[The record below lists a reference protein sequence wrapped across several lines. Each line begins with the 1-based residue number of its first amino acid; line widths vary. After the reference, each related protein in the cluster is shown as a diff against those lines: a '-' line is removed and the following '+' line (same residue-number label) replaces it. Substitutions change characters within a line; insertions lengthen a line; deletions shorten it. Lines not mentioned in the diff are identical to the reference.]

1 MNCNLSCLKCDLSC
15 FKCNHGGFSQNSHR
29 FVHVIWLSIVVW
41 IFSIVAVADCSFARA
56 GSVNTDYSD
65 LAETGLFSY
74 NLASDEHQCVS
85 FSNTVNH
92 SAAMKTARA
101 FGVICCLL
109 TSFIMLQA
117 LSLRLILQHQRTIVW
132 KTTRIQAIL
141 APLAQVLTFTA
152 FGDNNCS
159 GSNVKC
165 VPGAAGVIAIF
176 NIFFLI
182 ALACICWFAIPPE
195 HPLFEIKR
203 LETPATP
210 EPKLTTVEDMESE
223 HHHSDDDVEAQSD
236 RESVYKNDHVDDD
249 AAVQE
254 LDQVVKAVSA
264 DSEFTVRSLRP
275 ISPDSEKRRHTFSTR
290 HSPVRNKLEKGEG
303 SPTTTTT
310 TTSQLAEV

>member
-1 MNCNLSCLKCDLSC
+1 MPSFVSLD
-15 FKCNHGGFSQNSHR
+15 SHR

-65 LAETGLFSY
+65 LAETGLFRY

-92 SAAMKTARA
+92 SAAVKAARA

-152 FGDNNCS
+152 FGDDNCS

-165 VPGAAGVIAIF
+165 VPGAAGIIAIF

-182 ALACICWFAIPPE
+182 ALACICWFAIPPVQ
-195 HPLFEIKR
+195 PLFEIKR

-210 EPKLTTVEDMESE
+210 EQKPTTVEDMESE

-236 RESVYKNDHVDDD
+236 HESVYQNDHVDDDD

-290 HSPVRNKLEKGEG
+290 HSPVRNKPEKGEG
-303 SPTTTTT
+303 SLT